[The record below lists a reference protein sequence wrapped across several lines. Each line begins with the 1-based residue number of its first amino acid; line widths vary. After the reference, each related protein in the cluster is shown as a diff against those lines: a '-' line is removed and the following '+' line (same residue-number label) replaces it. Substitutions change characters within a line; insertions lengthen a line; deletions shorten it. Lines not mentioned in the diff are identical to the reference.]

1 MVKNFILASQSPQRK
16 ILLSQIGFEPYKI
29 EPADIDETPEKG
41 EKPSQ
46 YVKRMAKEKALF
58 VANKNKGEV
67 VLASDTVIV
76 CGTTIIQK
84 SKTDKE
90 QEKVMKML
98 SGKTH
103 RVLTSVCV
111 VDKKGKTVVKLNT
124 TKIKMKK
131 LTILGICLILL
142 RYFVSD
148 TKKRTTTPIII
159 AVVGLLIPIPKG
171 VGLILDILK
180 TDVEY
185 FIKSP
190 MDDEYIYGKN
200 DLFALIIVYLR

>member
-16 ILLSQIGFEPYKI
+16 MLLSQINFEPAKI
-29 EPADIDETPEKG
+29 EPADIDETPKNK

-58 VANKNKGEV
+58 VAKKHKGEV

-84 SKTDKE
+84 SKSDEE
-90 QEKVMKML
+90 QRKVMEML

-103 RVLTSVCV
+103 KVLTGVCV
-111 VDKKGKTVVKLNT
+111 VNKDGKAVVKLNT

-131 LTILGICLILL
+131 MT
-142 RYFVSD
+142 SD
-148 TKKRTTTPIII
+148 EIKEYVDSKEWCGCAGYKIEGQLAGYVKQMIGSYSG
-159 AVVGLLIPIPKG
+159 VVGLPLFETRNLLIGAG
-171 VGLILDILK
+171 V
-180 TDVEY
+180 Y
-185 FIKSP
+185 
-190 MDDEYIYGKN
+190 
-200 DLFALIIVYLR
+200 

>member
-1 MVKNFILASQSPQRK
+1 MAKNFILASQSPQRK
-16 ILLSQIGFEPYKI
+16 MLLSQIGFEPYKI
-29 EPADIDETPEKG
+29 EPADIDEKPKNK

-90 QEKVMKML
+90 QQKVMEML

-103 RVLTSVCV
+103 KVLTGVCV
-111 VDKKGKTVVKLNT
+111 VNKEGKAVVKLNT

-131 LTILGICLILL
+131 MTKDEIAD
-142 RYFVSD
+142 YVVSREWCGCAGY
-148 TKKRTTTPIII
+148 KIEGKLAGYVKQMIGSYSG
-159 AVVGLLIPIPKG
+159 VVGLPLFETRNLLIGAG
-171 VGLILDILK
+171 V
-180 TDVEY
+180 Y
-185 FIKSP
+185 
-190 MDDEYIYGKN
+190 
-200 DLFALIIVYLR
+200 

>member
-16 ILLSQIGFEPYKI
+16 MLLSQIGFEPAKI
-29 EPADIDETPEKG
+29 EPADIDETPKNK

-58 VANKNKGEV
+58 VAKKHKGEV

-84 SKTDKE
+84 SKTSEE
-90 QEKVMKML
+90 QIEVMKKL

-103 RVLTSVCV
+103 KVLTSVCL
-111 VDKKGKTVVKLNT
+111 VDKEGKAFVKLNI

-131 LTILGICLILL
+131 
-142 RYFVSD
+142 
-148 TKKRTTTPIII
+148 
-159 AVVGLLIPIPKG
+159 
-171 VGLILDILK
+171 
-180 TDVEY
+180 
-185 FIKSP
+185 
-190 MDDEYIYGKN
+190 
-200 DLFALIIVYLR
+200 